1 MKRENKL
8 TKSLAAVNP
17 NAGLNTYMDKIGEK
31 TFSDGDKRKWKVQ
44 TVVLYQEDSAPL
56 RKLKR
61 VIEDSLNV
69 DAAMSKVFRALL
81 HAAEPEKVI
90 EAYKALK

>member
-31 TFSDGDKRKWKVQ
+31 TFSDKRKWKVQ

-56 RKLKR
+56 RQLKR
-61 VIEDSLNV
+61 EIEDSLNV
-69 DAAMSKVFRALL
+69 DAATSKVFRALL

-90 EAYKALK
+90 EAYRTLK